1 MIDPIKK
8 FVEQNREAFDHI
20 EPPADA
26 LKLIKDRLKAQAAGE
41 LVKEDTQ
48 KKIVPL
54 YNRTKWLVAASI
66 LFAITATLILFN
78 KRSGVDVSELA
89 NQSKTKI
96 TKKQPAD
103 RTIDLQKSDKVEMLA
118 GTTPSNHSESA
129 IKHSK
134 SKTDHGI
141 ADYAKKGTNHQD
153 NRIKTIENA
162 VLPEVSTKD
171 LYARLADSSSS
182 SIRLS
187 AILEINKTNQVSINT
202 LDILAKTLNNDSN
215 SNVRLAAL
223 DVLAKYADDH
233 HASSLLVG
241 SLSTQKDP
249 LVQLGLIALLGKMES
264 VKIDDR
270 LFALADDPNT
280 FDAVKNEAYAVLLSQ
295 NKL

>member
-20 EPPADA
+20 EPPVDT

-41 LVKEDTQ
+41 VAKEETQ

-54 YNRTKWLVAASI
+54 YSRTKWLVAASI
-66 LFAITATLILFN
+66 LLAVTITLILFN
-78 KRSGVDVSELA
+78 NKDSDVDQLA
-89 NQSKTKI
+89 NQSKPKVTAEKPI
-96 TKKQPAD
+96 D
-103 RTIDLQKSDKVEMLA
+103 STIVLQKRSDKIEILA
-118 GTTPSNHSESA
+118 KTTPSNHAESA
-129 IKHSK
+129 ITHSK
-134 SKTDHGI
+134 SIIGDAENGI
-141 ADYAKKGTNHQD
+141 NHQQ
-153 NRIKTIENA
+153 NGLKSSENT

-187 AILEINKTNQVSINT
+187 AILEINKTNQVNINT

-223 DVLAKYADDH
+223 DVMAKYADDKYT
-233 HASSLLVG
+233 SSLLVG

-249 LVQLGLIALLGKMES
+249 LVQLGLIAILGKLEN

-280 FDAVKNEAYAVLLSQ
+280 FDAVKNEAYAVLLNQ